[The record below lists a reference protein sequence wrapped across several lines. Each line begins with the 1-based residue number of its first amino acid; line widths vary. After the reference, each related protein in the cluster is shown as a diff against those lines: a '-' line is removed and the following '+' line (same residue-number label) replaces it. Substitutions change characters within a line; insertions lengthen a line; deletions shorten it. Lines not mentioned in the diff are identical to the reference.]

1 MSVRTALVTAVAAI
15 GLVGHLEAQ
24 ALHRKC
30 KAEVRGQATAC
41 IMEPREGAT
50 LKGGVKVALSADEV
64 TITAVAQAKAG
75 GAHYHLFL
83 DVDALT
89 GTEAIPQGPGVTH
102 LGDGQKTYQL
112 DNLTPG
118 MHRLIVVLGD
128 NSHVPVARQRSDTTY
143 FTIAA
148 R

>member
-1 MSVRTALVTAVAAI
+1 MNVRAAMATAVAAI
-15 GLVGHLEAQ
+15 TLTGPLGAQ

-50 LKGGVKVALSADEV
+50 LKGAVKVALSADEI
-64 TITAVAQAKAG
+64 TIAAVGQAKAG

-83 DVDALT
+83 DVDPLT
-89 GTEAIPQGPGVTH
+89 GADAIPQGPGVTH
-102 LGDGQKTYQL
+102 LGDGQKNYQL
-112 DNLTPG
+112 ENLTPG

-128 NSHVPVARQRSDTTY
+128 NSHIPVARQRSDTTY
-143 FTIAA
+143 FTVAA